1 MTPTPLFAAWRMLM
15 LCAAL
20 LATGAVHELSLGDAS
35 LQSRV
40 GEPLRVSI
48 PLGHLGTVDRNS
60 IIVGHAP
67 DADYDRFDM
76 EHRSGSARTLHFQ
89 LEVDRNDRASIEV
102 RTAQP
107 VSEPYVDMVVQV
119 RWPSGRLVRA
129 YTLLLDLPPQR

>member
-1 MTPTPLFAAWRMLM
+1 
-15 LCAAL
+15 
-20 LATGAVHELSLGDAS
+20 
-35 LQSRV
+35 
-40 GEPLRVSI
+40 
-48 PLGHLGTVDRNS
+48 
-60 IIVGHAP
+60 
-67 DADYDRFDM
+67 
-76 EHRSGSARTLHFQ
+76 GSARTLQFQ